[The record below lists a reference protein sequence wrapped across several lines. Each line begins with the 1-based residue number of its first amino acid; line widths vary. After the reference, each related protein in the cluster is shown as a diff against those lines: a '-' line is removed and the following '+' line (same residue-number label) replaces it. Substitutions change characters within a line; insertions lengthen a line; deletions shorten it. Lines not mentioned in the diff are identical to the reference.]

1 MTPCSIDPSRSLLTL
16 FACTALACTTLA
28 CTPDSKSDDELG
40 SGSSDEVGESGGSD
54 TETLDCSARP
64 IDIPTPRA
72 DLEGVWDAERERM
85 VFFAGDQGTP
95 IMCMSQTD
103 YTAEVWA
110 FHTDCDN
117 FERIEPGA
125 GMPARGRYA
134 LAHDLA
140 HGRALIHGGRTRE
153 GTSGPY
159 TVFDDLWAYELATDT
174 WTELAKGPSPRSNHV
189 AAIVGNRLVVHG
201 GNASSN
207 GLVFDPLGDTW
218 AFDLDAE
225 TWSQVTTSNDPPAR
239 LFHSA
244 TVGPDDASLVV
255 YGGGDENAFTM
266 FLHDMWVLQLAADG
280 TSGAWT
286 MLGQG
291 ASPPPGP
298 SSADLVLDPARNRLV
313 LWAGH
318 EDNLLGN
325 TNALWAYD
333 LGGGSWS
340 SLITGDLLTG
350 ASNGFCDFP
359 ADFVTPD
366 LDSPE
371 RRSAGVAVLMDEG
384 ETLLIF
390 GGKTDCGLIN
400 DVWSLNLADHVWTE
414 RSPATGGEICLR
426 AFANCQTMCF

>member
-1 MTPCSIDPSRSLLTL
+1 
-16 FACTALACTTLA
+16 
-28 CTPDSKSDDELG
+28 
-40 SGSSDEVGESGGSD
+40 
-54 TETLDCSARP
+54 
-64 IDIPTPRA
+64 
-72 DLEGVWDAERERM
+72 
-85 VFFAGDQGTP
+85 
-95 IMCMSQTD
+95 
-103 YTAEVWA
+103 
-110 FHTDCDN
+110 
-117 FERIEPGA
+117 
-125 GMPARGRYA
+125 
-134 LAHDLA
+134 
-140 HGRALIHGGRTRE
+140 
-153 GTSGPY
+153 
-159 TVFDDLWAYELATDT
+159 
-174 WTELAKGPSPRSNHV
+174 
-189 AAIVGNRLVVHG
+189 
-201 GNASSN
+201 
-207 GLVFDPLGDTW
+207 
-218 AFDLDAE
+218 
-225 TWSQVTTSNDPPAR
+225 
-239 LFHSA
+239 
-244 TVGPDDASLVV
+244 
-255 YGGGDENAFTM
+255 M